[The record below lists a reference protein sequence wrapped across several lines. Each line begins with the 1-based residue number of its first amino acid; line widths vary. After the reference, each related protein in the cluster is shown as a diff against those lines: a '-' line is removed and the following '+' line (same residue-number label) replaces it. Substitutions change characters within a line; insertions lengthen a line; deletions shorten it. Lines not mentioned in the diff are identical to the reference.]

1 MDIYELQEKMVEVF
15 LMARK
20 YEEVQRAVS
29 SIPKEKMDII
39 LDGLVESTDGH
50 LLANALGDLL
60 PTYMDA
66 LKRKVATLKTG
77 K

>member
-1 MDIYELQEKMVEVF
+1 MEIYELQEKMAEVF

-20 YEEVQRAVS
+20 YDEVQRAVS
-29 SIPKEKMDII
+29 SIPKEKMNII
-39 LDGLVESTDGH
+39 LDGLVESAEGS

-66 LKRKVATLKTG
+66 LMRKVATLKPG